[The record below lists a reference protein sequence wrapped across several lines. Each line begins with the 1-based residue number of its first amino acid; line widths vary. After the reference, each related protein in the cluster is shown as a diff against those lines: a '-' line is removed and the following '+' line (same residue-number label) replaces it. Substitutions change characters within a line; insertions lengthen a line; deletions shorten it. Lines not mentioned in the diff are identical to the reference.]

1 MTRYGV
7 TMALKPVA
15 VTAESRPLLI
25 ANVLNGV
32 GKLQA
37 ELRLHGVTTGTA
49 IERPDCIRQRLGGVR
64 NQRPNSGCP
73 HGHPYSDSLVGPCA
87 GRVSGRQPRSRSV
100 SRRAAVVDSI
110 SSRC

>member
-15 VTAESRPLLI
+15 ETAESRPLLI
-25 ANVLNGV
+25 ASVLNGV

-37 ELRLHGVTTGTA
+37 ELRLHGVTVAA
-49 IERPDCIRQRLGGVR
+49 IERLDCIRQRLGRVR
-64 NQRPNSGCP
+64 NQRPNCGCP
-73 HGHPYSDSLVGPCA
+73 HGHPYSDCAVGPCA